1 MTDLP
6 PPPPPPAYGPPGLPG
21 SFPPAP
27 PSGMMYTGGRQYANF
42 GQRLVA
48 YIIDGLILL
57 LFVVPALVVL
67 FAGPK
72 GDIRSCTIND
82 EPRLCRYPS
91 AGTVAVTV
99 ILGVVAVVAFVYLY
113 AQKAGAGQSW
123 GHKAMNLRLV
133 DQNTGAPIGTGR
145 AVGRFFA
152 RYLSAV
158 VCYLGFLWMLWDK
171 DRQTWHDKLV
181 QSVVIRA

>member
-1 MTDLP
+1 MT
-6 PPPPPPAYGPPGLPG
+6 YG
-21 SFPPAP
+21 
-27 PSGMMYTGGRQYANF
+27 GGRPYANF

-48 YIIDGLILL
+48 YIIDGLILA
-57 LFVVPALVVL
+57 LFSIPAIVVL

-72 GDIRSCTIND
+72 GDIRRCTIND

-91 AGTVAVTV
+91 GGTVAIAV
-99 ILGVVAVVAFVYLY
+99 ILGIAAIVVFVYLY
-113 AQKAGAGQSW
+113 GKKAGAGQSW
-123 GHKAMNLRLV
+123 GLKAMNIRLV
-133 DQNTGAPIGTGR
+133 DQRTGAPIGTGR
-145 AVGRFFA
+145 AIGRYFA

>member
-1 MTDLP
+1 MSLP
-6 PPPPPPAYGPPGLPG
+6 TIVTRDEWLAARKELLAREKELTRERDAINAARRRLP
-21 SFPPAP
+21 
-27 PSGMMYTGGRQYANF
+27 MVEITEDYR
-42 GQRLVA
+42 
-48 YIIDGLILL
+48 
-57 LFVVPALVVL
+57 

-72 GDIRSCTIND
+72 GDIRRCTIND

-91 AGTVAVTV
+91 GGTVAIAV
-99 ILGVVAVVAFVYLY
+99 ILGIAAIVVFVYLY
-113 AQKAGAGQSW
+113 GKKAGAGQSW
-123 GHKAMNLRLV
+123 GLKAMNIRLV
-133 DQNTGAPIGTGR
+133 DQRTGAPIGTGR
-145 AVGRFFA
+145 AIGRYFA